1 MAYNVIEILSGATK
15 AARAQF
21 NYALH
26 TAQTRGKPEQTA
38 EERANDIIEHLKT
51 LVSQKIQSTNQSF
64 GSRHN
69 MPLQSGCTYS
79 SPAFRVQY
87 FPTSNEVW
95 GLTVEYDPQAERIN
109 FELVDYRQMKDDND
123 KPRISVVNSFSVW
136 SNTDAMG
143 NALLHVLE
151 QNLEAR
157 HKLLQDDAPELTQAA

>member
-1 MAYNVIEILSGATK
+1 MAYNVIGFLSASAK
-15 AARAQF
+15 RVQARF
-21 NYALH
+21 NSAIH
-26 TAQTRGKPEQTA
+26 TAQSRGKPQQTA
-38 EERANDIIEHLKT
+38 EKRANDIIEHLET
-51 LVSQKIQSTNQSF
+51 LASQKIQSTNQSF
-64 GSRHN
+64 GNRHN

-95 GLTVEYDPQAERIN
+95 GLTVEYNPQAERIN
-109 FELVDYRQMKDDND
+109 FELVDYRQMKDGND

-157 HKLLQDDAPELTQAA
+157 HRLLQDDAPELTQAA